1 MQAMR
6 SLLLTFVVA
15 AAALMAAPAV
25 AAPTFAN
32 KAQPI
37 FRVDEA
43 RAMIV
48 KRHLVISANGA
59 VRSGGWGTPRLWVR
73 PPAARQADTLEVEF
87 VARPPKPRAAVVQA
101 LLPVAALKRARLP
114 NYGTVRVRIIAETN
128 SVTVPIR
135 R

>member
-15 AAALMAAPAV
+15 AAALMAAPSV
-25 AAPTFAN
+25 AAPISAN
-32 KAQPI
+32 KARPI

-43 RAMIV
+43 RAVIV
-48 KRHLVISANGA
+48 NRHLVISANGA
-59 VRSGGWGTPRLWVR
+59 VKSGGWGTPQLWVR
-73 PPAARQADTLEVEF
+73 PPAAPEADTLQVEF
-87 VARPPKPRAAVVQA
+87 VARPPRPRAAVVQA
-101 LLPVAALKRARLP
+101 LLPVAAFKRARLP
-114 NYGTVRVRIIAETN
+114 NYGTVRVKIIAETN